1 LKYILVFDRGK
12 TKMLILAERL
22 ALLRRE
28 RDMTQKEVGQEL
40 GISLNS
46 YQRYETNERE
56 PTAPV
61 LVQMAKFYN
70 VSLDYLVGLK
80 DDRR

>member
-1 LKYILVFDRGK
+1 
-12 TKMLILAERL
+12 MQILAERL
-22 ALLRRE
+22 SLLRKE
-28 RDMTQKEVGQEL
+28 RNLTQKEAGQEL

-56 PTAPV
+56 PAAPT
-61 LVQMAKFYN
+61 LVKMARFYH

-80 DDRR
+80 DERQ